1 MLNAHSKIFEIK
13 NKNLSDL
20 IAEEIQDLIAGGV
33 LKPGEHIV
41 ETAIGRE
48 FNVSRASVREA
59 FRILEAY
66 GFVYSTPRRGVTVAD
81 ISVQE
86 AEQTFVIRADLE
98 SLATYFAVKKQDP
111 SVLRELKAIYAEMET
126 AAAREDIRAY
136 RELNQR
142 FHEVYYSGSGNRL
155 FAGMVQNFIKQTR
168 RYQVELFHTDDRL
181 SRSLESH
188 HSLIQF
194 FESNQPEKARSYRK
208 KTLLRNSKILLKKI
222 KRMLKPED
230 PVRDG
235 AGALKS

>member
-1 MLNAHSKIFEIK
+1 MNSHSNIFEIK
-13 NKNLSDL
+13 NKNLSEL

-41 ETAIGRE
+41 EASIGQQ

-66 GFVYSTPRRGVTVAD
+66 GFVYSTPRRGVTVAE
-81 ISVQE
+81 ISTQE
-86 AEQTFVIRADLE
+86 AEQTFIIRADLE
-98 SLATYFAVKKQDP
+98 SLATYFAIKKQDP
-111 SVLRELKAIYAEMET
+111 AVLKELKTIYAEME
-126 AAAREDIRAY
+126 AVAAREDTRAY

-155 FAGMVQNFIKQTR
+155 LANMVQNFIRQTR

-194 FESNQPEKARSYRK
+194 FEFNEPEKARDYRK
-208 KTLLRNSKILLKKI
+208 KTLLKNSKILLKKI
-222 KRMLKPED
+222 KRSLKQDVRVDDGVED
-230 PVRDG
+230 
-235 AGALKS
+235 LKS